1 MSSSTHVDNKK
12 KDISILHEG
21 HTQGLD
27 DATVTMEKN
36 YSISFIESRK
46 KFCLSLH
53 SHGAN
58 SYLFVNCKEIHKFK
72 AKSSEIDA
80 IPLCLGKISKDF
92 SVDSM
97 KKTGFHGYVYD
108 FSVDYDTI
116 AVDDILDIHN
126 CFMKKRC
133 IKQYL
138 DLLKNCL
145 LW

>member
-1 MSSSTHVDNKK
+1 MSSSAHVDNKK

-27 DATVTMEKN
+27 DATMTMEKK
-36 YSISFIESRK
+36 YSISFTESKK

-58 SYLFVNCKEIHKFK
+58 SYLFVNGKEIHRFK

-80 IPLCLGKISKDF
+80 IRSCLGKMSKDF

-97 KKTGFHGYVYD
+97 KKTGFYGYVYD
-108 FSVDYDTI
+108 FSVDYGTI

-133 IKQYL
+133 IK
-138 DLLKNCL
+138 
-145 LW
+145 

>member
-27 DATVTMEKN
+27 DATMTLEKK
-36 YSISFIESRK
+36 YSISFTESKK
-46 KFCLSLH
+46 KFCFSLH

-58 SYLFVNCKEIHKFK
+58 SYLFVNGKEIHRFK

-80 IPLCLGKISKDF
+80 IRLCLGKMTKDF

-97 KKTGFHGYVYD
+97 KKT
-108 FSVDYDTI
+108 
-116 AVDDILDIHN
+116 
-126 CFMKKRC
+126 
-133 IKQYL
+133 
-138 DLLKNCL
+138 
-145 LW
+145 